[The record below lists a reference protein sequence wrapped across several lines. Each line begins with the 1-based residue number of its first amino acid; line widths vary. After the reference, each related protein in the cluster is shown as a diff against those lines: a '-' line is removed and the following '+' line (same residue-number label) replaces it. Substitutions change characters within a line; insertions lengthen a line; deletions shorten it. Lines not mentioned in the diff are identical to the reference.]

1 MMNRR
6 LKRSLILLAA
16 VCLLI
21 SAGIALAD
29 KGEAPGVQTY
39 GQHEYALD
47 E

>member
-6 LKRSLILLAA
+6 LKRSLILLVA

-29 KGEAPGVQTY
+29 QGEAPAVRSY